1 MENLNTNDEAIM
13 LICGLL
19 FFFGM
24 LFLAGLDVMHRIY
37 VDGEKVKSI
46 FNDGDRAELELEHY
60 KKLNP
65 QANVKLKSQIIF

>member
-1 MENLNTNDEAIM
+1 MENLITNAEAIM
-13 LICGLL
+13 LIFGLL